1 MTSPSPLNARP
12 LSGNPYL
19 DEIDSAVAQGHAN
32 LSPPAQEAVSR
43 SGVAPALLG
52 LVPPTTQPTPAVA
65 PLAAPRPAMRGL
77 ASTAPPELS
86 GASGPTSAAPLMP
99 MAMDRPLPPAQPL
112 LSARPLSQL
121 SPTETE
127 YNRLHHVMTPA
138 ELAQGGP
145 HTHLNTGASGLEQIH
160 SPWARVPLEI
170 LNAIGTGFA
179 PRLTSA
185 IPGTPLHHQ
194 AVAAENEDALKTEQG
209 VANEEQRRGLEGAQ
223 TSEAEARAE
232 AARNPKTATAKEPT
246 NAFEAWDQKHKDDPN
261 YNPEDWLK
269 LEENAKFHEPNEY
282 ADFKAEALKENPNAK
297 IADIVKAFATAKGTA
312 QPKEGNDFEQYYQR
326 YLGDNKL
333 TDSAANRLKARKDYE
348 AAGQKPAQPPGVTV
362 MVPNAQ
368 GGYDVQRA
376 STGQSVPG
384 NAVTTAG
391 MNTANTPPT
400 QMRQAAAQATLVHQ
414 ETPRV
419 LASIDKNAAQLGPVA
434 GRWNEFMQGKVGMDN
449 PALADL
455 RADLLMYSSAV
466 ALAHARGRLP
476 ENLRQEFENAI
487 NAPKQ
492 TPTNL
497 KATISRIDQWM
508 ADNAASFGGHQATGG
523 APPGR
528 GPAVGTVEGG
538 YRFKGGDPAN
548 KANWQKQ

>member
-1 MTSPSPLNARP
+1 MTSPSPLNPRP

-52 LVPPTTQPTPAVA
+52 LVPPATQPAPAVA

-86 GASGPTSAAPLMP
+86 GTAGPTSAAPLMP
-99 MAMDRPLPPAQPL
+99 MAMDRPMPPAQPL

-223 TSEAEARAE
+223 TANQE
-232 AARNPKTATAKEPT
+232 AAPELKRTQQELAATKQQQTQELNERKLAETTQHHASTLAQQLAQHGFEQDEEGNINSLSYDKMSEDQKAVHDLKASQTELANATAELRRAQKENQPKAAELAQQRIANAQRNSQIAAGRLGLQQQEFERDTFGT
-246 NAFEAWDQKHKDDPN
+246 NKGEPIPGAPADAGGQPLGFKSPAGHVNAAAAGRGAQAGVIQKTGEDLKKLADENKDVFGNLGSYWKQATSGTPISDPKAAKVMAAITS
-261 YNPEDWLK
+261 YAALNP
-269 LEENAKFHEPNEY
+269 AAHGFRST
-282 ADFKAEALKENPNAK
+282 EALKLFEKTIGGIPNNLESF
-297 IADIVKAFATAKGTA
+297 KAAIDGISGTMGRLQEGGTSRTVQRPGTA
-312 QPKEGNDFEQYYQR
+312 TP
-326 YLGDNKL
+326 
-333 TDSAANRLKARKDYE
+333 TP
-348 AAGQKPAQPPGVTV
+348 GQG
-362 MVPNAQ
+362 
-368 GGYDVQRA
+368 
-376 STGQSVPG
+376 
-384 NAVTTAG
+384 
-391 MNTANTPPT
+391 TPPS
-400 QMRQAAAQATLVHQ
+400 RAYL
-414 ETPRV
+414 
-419 LASIDKNAAQLGPVA
+419 N
-434 GRWNEFMQGKVGMDN
+434 GKPIVVKSGKWVYED
-449 PALADL
+449 
-455 RADLLMYSSAV
+455 
-466 ALAHARGRLP
+466 
-476 ENLRQEFENAI
+476 
-487 NAPKQ
+487 
-492 TPTNL
+492 
-497 KATISRIDQWM
+497 
-508 ADNAASFGGHQATGG
+508 TGEE
-523 APPGR
+523 A
-528 GPAVGTVEGG
+528 
-538 YRFKGGDPAN
+538 K
-548 KANWQKQ
+548 